1 MSGLSGTE
9 IVALS
14 NELNCG
20 VRKVRDVSCGDV
32 VFSGGEYFTELDFTD
47 TSGGRQFYTSKSFL
61 RVSRE
66 RLPVRFL
73 EV

>member
-20 VRKVRDVSCGDV
+20 VRKVRDVIRDVSGGDV
-32 VFSGGEYFTELDFTD
+32 VFSGGEEDFTELDFTD
-47 TSGGRQFYTSKSFL
+47 TSGGRQL
-61 RVSRE
+61 
-66 RLPVRFL
+66 
-73 EV
+73 

>member
-20 VRKVRDVSCGDV
+20 VRKVRDVSGRDV
-32 VFSGGEYFTELDFTD
+32 VFSGSEKDFTELDFTD
-47 TSGGRQFYTSKSFL
+47 TSGGRQL
-61 RVSRE
+61 
-66 RLPVRFL
+66 
-73 EV
+73 